1 MAYTYILRCADNTL
15 YTGWTTD
22 LLQRYRTHNAG
33 KGARYTRTRRPVE
46 LVYAAWFPKRQD
58 AMREEY
64 RIKQLTRQQKE
75 QLIAGDG
82 NALHRLLYDNT
93 AKEQEDIH
101 G

>member
-1 MAYTYILRCADNTL
+1 MAYTYILRCGDGTL

-22 LLQRYRTHNAG
+22 LLKRLHTHNAG

-46 LVYAAWFPKRQD
+46 LVYAAWFPQQQD

-75 QLIAGDG
+75 QLIAGRE
-82 NALHRLLYDNT
+82 NALHRLLCDAA

-101 G
+101 E